1 MSDFSQLIR
10 FVLSI
15 PVCLAVYLAVAVGF
29 FRVTAPIRVAF
40 SLVND
45 FSSIFRGRRKTSRLG
60 TPGAAE

>member
-1 MSDFSQLIR
+1 LRRSQ
-10 FVLSI
+10 
-15 PVCLAVYLAVAVGF
+15 YLGVAVGL

-45 FSSIFRGRRKTSRLG
+45 FSSIFRRRTSRLG